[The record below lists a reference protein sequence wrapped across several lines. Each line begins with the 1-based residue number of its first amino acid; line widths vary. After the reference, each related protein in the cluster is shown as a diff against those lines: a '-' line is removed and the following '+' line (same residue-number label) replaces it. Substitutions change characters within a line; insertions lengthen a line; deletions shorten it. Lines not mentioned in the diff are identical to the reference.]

1 MGRSSLLLLSL
12 PWLLPFQTH
21 SQIQDHS
28 SHQLHSNQSQTHAQ
42 HQDHSSHQL
51 HSNQFQTHAQHQDHS
66 SHQLHSNQL
75 SQTHVQPHNHKLLE
89 DAHQHGH
96 GDVQFDEL
104 ADVPDVIVVVVTAPV
119 SVSQQNSDV
128 KKLITKTVEQ

>member
-1 MGRSSLLLLSL
+1 MGLLLLSL

-28 SHQLHSNQSQTHAQ
+28 SHQLHLNQYQTHVQ
-42 HQDHSSHQL
+42 PL
-51 HSNQFQTHAQHQDHS
+51 DHS

-75 SQTHVQPHNHKLLE
+75 SQTHVQPHNHKLSE
-89 DAHQHGH
+89 DVHQHGH
-96 GDVQFDEL
+96 GAVQFDEL
-104 ADVPDVIVVVVTAPV
+104 ADVLHVIVAVVIVLV

-128 KKLITKTVEQ
+128 KKLITKTQ

>member
-1 MGRSSLLLLSL
+1 MG
-12 PWLLPFQTH
+12 LPFQTH
-21 SQIQDHS
+21 S
-28 SHQLHSNQSQTHAQ
+28 Q

-89 DAHQHGH
+89 DVHQHGH

-104 ADVPDVIVVVVTAPV
+104 ADVPDVIVVVVTVPV

-128 KKLITKTVEQ
+128 KKFITKTVEQ

>member
-28 SHQLHSNQSQTHAQ
+28 SHQLHLNQYQTHAQ

-51 HSNQFQTHAQHQDHS
+51 HSNQFQTHVQHQDHS

-75 SQTHVQPHNHKLLE
+75 SQTHKLSE
-89 DAHQHGH
+89 DVHQHGH

-104 ADVPDVIVVVVTAPV
+104 ADVPDVIVVVVTVPV
-119 SVSQQNSDV
+119 SVSQLNSDV
-128 KKLITKTVEQ
+128 KKFITKTVEQFLG

>member
-1 MGRSSLLLLSL
+1 MGLLLLSL

-21 SQIQDHS
+21 SQ
-28 SHQLHSNQSQTHAQ
+28 
-42 HQDHSSHQL
+42 HQDHSFHQL
-51 HSNQFQTHAQHQDHS
+51 HSNQFQTHVQHQDHS

-104 ADVPDVIVVVVTAPV
+104 ADVPDVIVVVVTVPV

-128 KKLITKTVEQ
+128 KKLITKTSK